1 VIAITRING
10 HKVIINAELIKFI
23 EETPDTLIT
32 LTSGDKI
39 YVKESVEE
47 IVRLAIQFGR
57 SLRCF
62 PEITQSGPQ
71 AKDAAADT
79 E

>member
-1 VIAITRING
+1 MIPITRING
-10 HKVIINAELIKFI
+10 RKMVINADLIKFL

-39 YVKESVEE
+39 YVKEDIED
-47 IVRLAIQFGR
+47 IVRKAIEYSR

-62 PEITQSGPQ
+62 PAPGS
-71 AKDAAADT
+71 
-79 E
+79 

>member
-1 VIAITRING
+1 MIPVTRING
-10 HKVIINAELIKFI
+10 RKLVLNADLIKFI

-39 YVKESVEE
+39 YVQEGIEE
-47 IVRLAIQFGR
+47 IVRKAIEYSR

-62 PEITQSGPQ
+62 PEMNR
-71 AKDAAADT
+71 
-79 E
+79 